1 MGWFNMNTELKI
13 FKSGNSQAISIKK
26 KTMEEM
32 GLKIGDRLNIEK
44 INDEMILTKK
54 EEKNFEEEWHD
65 FLRMDILII
74 ILKKRTGV
82 KIRTERDGKSI

>member
-1 MGWFNMNTELKI
+1 MNTELKI

-54 EEKNFEEEWHD
+54 EGKSFKEEWT
-65 FLRMDILII
+65 FL
-74 ILKKRTGV
+74 
-82 KIRTERDGKSI
+82 